1 MLIIILLHY
10 IVWVTG
16 CLNISGS
23 YWRVLARSWTRRI
36 VLTTAGQS
44 SQDYSGPRNT
54 GGTLGP
60 GLAWWQPVVQYWPL
74 VTLTNCSYEIRDMRY
89 EIWWEIIRD
98 MRDNTAAPDLA
109 VVLLWYCWAPEL
121 TGRLLNV
128 GGKPGLPSSQLSS
141 ARAGSELLNL
151 LLTFR

>member
-1 MLIIILLHY
+1 MLIIILLHD

-60 GLAWWQPVVQYWPL
+60 GLVWWQLVVQYWPS
-74 VTLTNCSYEIRDMRY
+74 VTLTGCSYEIRDMRY
-89 EIWWEIIRD
+89 EISWEIIRD
-98 MRDNTAAPDLA
+98 MRDNTAAPDLS
-109 VVLLWYCWAPEL
+109 VVLLGPRADRPAAKC
-121 TGRLLNV
+121 GRKAWPVLPLSF
-128 GGKPGLPSSQLSS
+128 PQLGL
-141 ARAGSELLNL
+141 ARNC
-151 LLTFR
+151 